1 MSYMKHKQLIGS
13 REAAERLGMPTSTFY
28 KRVKD
33 GAIPFIVKMPGRTAA
48 YLFDPDII
56 DQIEQDDQ
64 AKQDKTGELHAD
76 NPARYR
82 SEGAA

>member
-1 MSYMKHKQLIGS
+1 MSYMTQKQLIGS
-13 REAAERLGMPTSTFY
+13 RQAAERLGIPTSTFY

-33 GAIPFIVKMPGRTAA
+33 GMIPFTVKMPGKTAA
-48 YLFDPDII
+48 YLFDPDVI
-56 DQIEQDDQ
+56 DQIEQ
-64 AKQDKTGELHAD
+64 AEQDKTGELHTD